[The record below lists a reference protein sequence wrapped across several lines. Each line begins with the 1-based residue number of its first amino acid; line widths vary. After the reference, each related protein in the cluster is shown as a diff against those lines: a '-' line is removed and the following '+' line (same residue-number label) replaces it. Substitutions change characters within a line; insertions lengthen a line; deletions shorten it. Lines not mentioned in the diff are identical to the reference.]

1 MNIKKELCNNRPEFI
16 YLNASNNS
24 RPLTKFR
31 DKTPSPRSS
40 SFLCSISGD
49 VIILCHTPLPTPF
62 AFSILLTN
70 KRGNYY
76 GRLTNSPNFPA
87 KNIIFFHI
95 KVTVSK
101 KSIPF
106 L

>member
-1 MNIKKELCNNRPEFI
+1 MNIKKSYALSVPNSFI
-16 YLNASNNS
+16 PNASNNS
-24 RPLTKFR
+24 RHLTKFR

-49 VIILCHTPLPTPF
+49 VIILCHAHLSPTL